1 MEIKNEANESLKEIE
16 NEIDESSEEI
26 ENEAD
31 ELLKKIGE
39 NPYSAFKTLCNSI
52 ETYLLEDKKDIK
64 KYIQPIILR
73 IIKAKPKFTSKTVGA
88 FTQTC
93 LSQGKK
99 ISDIQPTI
107 LKIIEENPNLV
118 YIVTHIL
125 IQVLLVK
132 KQNISDIQEIISKI
146 IELDCTKQNRNFVFD
161 TVCALLEVLL
171 SKKEYISYIQPTILK
186 IIKAKPEFASK
197 TVDALTRAYLSK
209 GKKISDI
216 EPTILKIIEE
226 NPNLVY
232 IVTHILIQVLLVK
245 KQNIS
250 DIQEIISKIIELD
263 CTKQNRNFV
272 FDTVCALL
280 EVLLSKKEYISYI
293 QPTILEIIKK
303 NQDSEKL
310 VFNTVRA
317 YLQTC
322 LLEGKYKE
330 LLSNFENFLEE
341 VKKCVKKGDK
351 IVNSLNSFSIL
362 ILSQY
367 LKDTLFTL
375 KENEEK
381 SSLLKKH
388 RDEKLEEKITKL
400 LGKLYQGKFE
410 DISNNFKN
418 IKIKDLIPIWKKYFK
433 NKIDILSINSGNLN
447 ETLLYILEIFKD
459 KTIGYLFDEEFK
471 QKFKNFYFIDL
482 CKKNG
487 EKQLKNLIN
496 KSLEEKEK
504 DKYFVC
510 YTIIPRHEIISIIK
524 NGNIKLIDSSQTSS
538 EKYKEILN
546 KPDFKN
552 EKIDYFN
559 EFSYQENGTC
569 YLNATLAFKVIMK
582 KLYNKIDKE
591 LINEELIND
600 NLTEVINDLKGP
612 LVKLKVKIAYNN
624 VIQIIVQ
631 KIVFEIFKESE
642 NFYKTL
648 GMNIYQSEY
657 LETKEEDEKLILKK
671 GLTEIL
677 RKLEGKLNV
686 IESKQT
692 EEYGK
697 PSQKPSKSKM
707 AIQAKNKQENEAQ
720 SEENKNEVISEEN
733 ENEIKLGKGE
743 STSYSF
749 SK

>member
-1 MEIKNEANESLKEIE
+1 M
-16 NEIDESSEEI
+16 
-26 ENEAD
+26 
-31 ELLKKIGE
+31 
-39 NPYSAFKTLCNSI
+39 
-52 ETYLLEDKKDIK
+52 
-64 KYIQPIILR
+64 
-73 IIKAKPKFTSKTVGA
+73 
-88 FTQTC
+88 
-93 LSQGKK
+93 
-99 ISDIQPTI
+99 
-107 LKIIEENPNLV
+107 
-118 YIVTHIL
+118 
-125 IQVLLVK
+125 
-132 KQNISDIQEIISKI
+132 
-146 IELDCTKQNRNFVFD
+146 
-161 TVCALLEVLL
+161 
-171 SKKEYISYIQPTILK
+171 
-186 IIKAKPEFASK
+186 
-197 TVDALTRAYLSK
+197 
-209 GKKISDI
+209 
-216 EPTILKIIEE
+216 
-226 NPNLVY
+226 
-232 IVTHILIQVLLVK
+232 
-245 KQNIS
+245 
-250 DIQEIISKIIELD
+250 
-263 CTKQNRNFV
+263 
-272 FDTVCALL
+272 
-280 EVLLSKKEYISYI
+280 
-293 QPTILEIIKK
+293 
-303 NQDSEKL
+303 

-317 YLQTC
+317 HLQTC
-322 LLEGKYKE
+322 LSQGKYKE
-330 LLSNFENFLEE
+330 LLSNFEDFLEK

-351 IVNSLNSFSIL
+351 IANSLNSFSIL

-381 SSLLKKH
+381 GSLSKKD
-388 RDEKLEEKITKL
+388 RDLNFEKEITEL
-400 LGKLYQGKFE
+400 LGKLYKKDF
-410 DISNNFKN
+410 NK
-418 IKIKDLIPIWKKYFK
+418 IKIEDLIPIWKEYFK

-648 GMNIYQSEY
+648 GMNIYQSGY

-677 RKLEGKLNV
+677 RKSGMLKKCRGRLKG
-686 IESKQT
+686 IKDKQT
-692 EEYGK
+692 EKYSES
-697 PSQKPSKSKM
+697 SQNQLESGILIQDNYYELSESLLKSS
-707 AIQAKNKQENEAQ
+707 IVTEVENLDQENPSNKIQ
-720 SEENKNEVISEEN
+720 LEENKNKVQSN
-733 ENEIKLGKGE
+733 KK
-743 STSYSF
+743 SSPYSF
-749 SK
+749 LGNNL